1 MGDAQYALGLR
12 PSVTIAQGTPAV
24 TDTGM
29 QLSEV
34 AQTEYRMI

>member
-1 MGDAQYALGLR
+1 MGDANALGLR
-12 PSVTIAQGTPAV
+12 PSVTMAPGTPAV

-34 AQTEYRMI
+34 AQTEYYRMI